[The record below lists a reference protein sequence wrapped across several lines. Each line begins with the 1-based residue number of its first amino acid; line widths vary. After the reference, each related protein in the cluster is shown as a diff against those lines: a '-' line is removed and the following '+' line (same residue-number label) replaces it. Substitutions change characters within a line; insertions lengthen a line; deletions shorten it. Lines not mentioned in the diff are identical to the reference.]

1 MLKRISRWMYTL
13 LFTAPRPVDGP
24 FASAAAKVAAM
35 ESMDRARWEERDARW
50 RAKSR
55 AIHGPKAWNTDPA
68 AMIPPLSAE
77 KSGREEREKA
87 SGIVIDPCGT
97 FLCRRCG
104 HTVSAVHD
112 HCINCCTPI
121 NNNAQGGT

>member
-1 MLKRISRWMYTL
+1 MLKRISRWIDTL

-35 ESMDRARWEERDARW
+35 ESTDRDKWEEREAHW

-55 AIHGPKAWNTDPA
+55 AILGPKAWNTDPA
-68 AMIPPLSAE
+68 AMMPRLSAE

-87 SGIVIDPCGT
+87 SGIVIDPGGT
-97 FLCRRCG
+97 CLCRRCG
-104 HTVSAVHD
+104 HTVSTLHD
-112 HCINCCTPI
+112 HCINCFTPI
-121 NNNAQGGT
+121 NWNA

>member
-1 MLKRISRWMYTL
+1 MIAKIKHFLGIGLFAKPLKKE
-13 LFTAPRPVDGP
+13 GP
-24 FASAAAKVAAM
+24 FERAAAKVAAM

-97 FLCRRCG
+97 RLCRRCG

-121 NNNAQGGT
+121 NSQA

>member
-1 MLKRISRWMYTL
+1 MLVRIKRL
-13 LFTAPRPVDGP
+13 LGIGVSPKPLKKDGP
-24 FASAAAKVAAM
+24 FKRAAAKVAAM

-97 FLCRRCG
+97 RLCRRCG

-121 NNNAQGGT
+121 NSQA